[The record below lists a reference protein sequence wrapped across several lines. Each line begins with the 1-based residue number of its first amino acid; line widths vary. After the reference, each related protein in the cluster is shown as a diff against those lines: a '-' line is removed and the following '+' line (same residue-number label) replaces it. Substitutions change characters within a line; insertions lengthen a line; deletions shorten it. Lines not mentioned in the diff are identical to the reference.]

1 MKTAV
6 LLLAVSAM
14 ASAQAAGPWAQCGG
28 IGFTGPTTCV
38 AGWTCVR
45 SNDWYSQC
53 LQGAVTSTPPTTTL
67 PPTVPTT
74 TSSPAPPSSTASD
87 DDGCPAVPN

>member
-1 MKTAV
+1 RSPRR
-6 LLLAVSAM
+6 LGHGFCPG
-14 ASAQAAGPWAQCGG
+14 AAPWARCGG

-53 LQGAVTSTPPTTTL
+53 LQSAATSTPPTTTL
-67 PPTVPTT
+67 PPTVAPTT
-74 TSSPAPPSSTASD
+74 TTHPAPPSSTASD
-87 DDGCPAVPN
+87 GGECLAT